1 MYFGWNEPGLPAWSL
16 GYIYVPALLV
26 IAAASVL
33 MAPVGA
39 RMAHRMPVV
48 KLKRI
53 FALILYSL
61 SAYMLVKAANTAG
74 LV

>member
-1 MYFGWNEPGLPAWSL
+1 VFFGWSEPGLPQYSL

-26 IAAASVL
+26 IASASML

-39 RMAHRMPVV
+39 RAAHRMPVL

-53 FALILYSL
+53 FALILYL
-61 SAYMLVKAANTAG
+61 LAAYMLWKAAASWT
-74 LV
+74 